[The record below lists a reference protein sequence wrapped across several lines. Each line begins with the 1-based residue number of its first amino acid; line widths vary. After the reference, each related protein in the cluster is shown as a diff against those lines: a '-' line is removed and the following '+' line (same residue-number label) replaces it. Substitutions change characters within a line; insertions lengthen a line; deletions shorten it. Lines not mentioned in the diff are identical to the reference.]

1 MKAKNQFNVANA
13 TSENVNVVNTTSNES
28 TKRNKKMT
36 LDESFKKRITKDGE
50 YRTTY
55 KIKEV
60 DNIIKEAMEYKCF
73 LESVNNKKNVVQI
86 VGYAKKRDLTNEQI
100 DELMKEFAAMKTAA

>member
-1 MKAKNQFNVANA
+1 
-13 TSENVNVVNTTSNES
+13 
-28 TKRNKKMT
+28 MT

-60 DNIIKEAMEYKCF
+60 DNIIKEAMEYAK
-73 LESVNNKKNVVQI
+73 
-86 VGYAKKRDLTNEQI
+86 AKKMTYRIFVDGKQV
-100 DELMKEFAAMKTAA
+100 KRGF